1 MFINLKSNFK
11 RYGITI
17 QKKSFPIELI
27 RKANNELKKIDLKK
41 KNNHIVLDKNS
52 RIKYIKD
59 LDFHYNFFKKFINS
73 KLFLTAKELLNE
85 NVYVVNVGLHSK
97 TGKNSTPT
105 PAHQDNF
112 YWSRKPANALT
123 AYVALTKQSK
133 KNGVISYLLGSHKH
147 GVLKHKKSNI
157 RGFSSFIENKD
168 ILKKNFFSS
177 KFNPGDV
184 VFHHCNT
191 IHRANPNL
199 SNGVKNSRKSI
210 AIVIYGESA
219 LENKKMKILYLKNNP
234 KI

>member
-1 MFINLKSNFK
+1 MIINLKSNFK
-11 RYGITI
+11 KNGIAI
-17 QKKSFPIELI
+17 QKKIFPLKLI
-27 RKANNELKKIDLKK
+27 KEAKNELKKINLKK
-41 KNNHIVLDKNS
+41 KNNHIVLDKNFK
-52 RIKYIKD
+52 IKYIKD

-73 KLFLTAKELLNE
+73 RLLLTAKELLNE

-97 TGKNSTPT
+97 TGKDSTLT

-123 AYVALTKQSK
+123 AYIALTKQSK
-133 KNGVISYLLGSHKH
+133 KNGVISYLLGSHKK
-147 GVLKHKKSNI
+147 GVLKHKKSKI
-157 RGFSSFIENKD
+157 RGFSSFISDKN
-168 ILKKNFFSS
+168 ILKKKFFSP
-177 KFNPGDV
+177 KLKPGDV

-199 SNGVKNSRKSI
+199 LNGIKNSRKSI